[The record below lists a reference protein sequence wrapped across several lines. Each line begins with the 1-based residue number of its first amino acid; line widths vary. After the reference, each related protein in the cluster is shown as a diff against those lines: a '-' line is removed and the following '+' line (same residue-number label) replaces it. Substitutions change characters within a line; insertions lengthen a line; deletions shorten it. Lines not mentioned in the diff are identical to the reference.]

1 MSEFPLL
8 TLNVFLPSL
17 GALLILLLFSS
28 KEKNALLIKTTAL
41 VFSAGSFIISLYF
54 YFYFSEGLFADYQF
68 ENKFTWFPQ
77 YNIHFHLGIDSIS
90 LPFILLSNF
99 LVVISVLCSWN
110 NIKFRLKAYMIAF
123 LVLQTLI
130 MGAFAAVDV
139 ILFYIF
145 FESVLIPMFF
155 IIGIWGGENRVYAAY
170 KFFLYTL
177 LGSVFM
183 LIAIIYAYQI
193 SESANMVDMTGILS
207 KVDLSVQRLIWLGFF
222 ISFAVK
228 VPMLPFHTWL
238 PDAHV
243 QAPTAGSVVL
253 AGVLLKMGGYGF
265 LRLSLPMLPQASHY
279 FFDFISVL
287 SVTAIIYTSLLAFTQ
302 TNIKKLIAYS
312 SIAHM
317 GYVTIA
323 IFSGNIYGIQGAIFQ
338 MVSHGLISA
347 GLFLV
352 VGMLS
357 DRTHTKEISKYGG
370 VASRMPNLAI
380 IFAVLVLASIALPG
394 TSGFIGEFM
403 SLLSIY
409 EISKFY
415 TFFAATGMILGAVY
429 MLYLYKRVM
438 LGKGINNSLEDISAL
453 EMVVLIPIL
462 MLIIVFGVYPSV
474 ITGITEVAAG
484 ELAIYFQSFK

>member
-1 MSEFPLL
+1 MNEFPLL

-17 GALLILLLFSS
+17 GALIIALFF
-28 KEKNALLIKTTAL
+28 NAKDRNAFFIKATAL
-41 VFSAGSFIISLYF
+41 VFSLCSFILSLYF
-54 YFYFSEGLFADYQF
+54 YYSFSKGLFAEYQF
-68 ENKFTWFPQ
+68 ENKFFWFPS
-77 YNIHFHLGIDSIS
+77 YNINFHLGIDAIS

-99 LVVISVLCSWN
+99 LVVISILYSWN
-110 NIKFRLKAYMIAF
+110 NVKYRLKTYMISF
-123 LVLQTLI
+123 LFLQTLV

-155 IIGIWGGENRVYAAY
+155 IIGIWGGENKVYAAY

-177 LGSVFM
+177 FGSIFM

-193 SESANMVDMTGILS
+193 SDSANMVDMTGILAKKS
-207 KVDLSVQRLIWLGFF
+207 LNVQRLIWLGLFV
-222 ISFAVK
+222 SFAIK
-228 VPMLPFHTWL
+228 VPMIPLHTWL

-243 QAPTAGSVVL
+243 QAPTAGSVML

-265 LRLSLPMLPQASHY
+265 LRLSLPMLPEASHY
-279 FFDFISVL
+279 FFDFVAVL
-287 SVTAIIYTSLLAFTQ
+287 SVIAIIYASFLAFVQ

-323 IFSGNIYGIQGAIFQ
+323 IFSGNIYGLQGGIFQ
-338 MVSHGLISA
+338 MISHGLVSA

-357 DRTHTKEISKYGG
+357 DRTNTKEISKYGG
-370 VASRMPNLAI
+370 FASRMPNLAI
-380 IFAVLVLASIALPG
+380 IFALLVLASIALPG

-403 SLLSIY
+403 SLISIY
-409 EISKFY
+409 DINKFY
-415 TFFAATGMILGAVY
+415 TFLAATGMILGAVY

-438 LGKGINNSLEDISAL
+438 LGKNINNDIL
-453 EMVVLIPIL
+453 DINVMEKVVLLPIVI
-462 MLIIVFGVYPSV
+462 LILLFGIYPS
-474 ITGITEVAAG
+474 ILTGITEVAAG
-484 ELAIYFQSFK
+484 ELSIYFQSFK